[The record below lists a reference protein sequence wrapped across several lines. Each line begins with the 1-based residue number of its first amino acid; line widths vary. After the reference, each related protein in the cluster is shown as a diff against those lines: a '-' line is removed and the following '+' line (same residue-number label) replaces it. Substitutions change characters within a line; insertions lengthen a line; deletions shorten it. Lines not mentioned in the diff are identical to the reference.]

1 MLGDYST
8 EQAASAGLDEAGARA
23 WKLCGDLAARIRS
36 LDGWPG
42 AAAQTVF
49 SNGVASTGADEG
61 TIWVADAS
69 DAELIPVFNSG
80 PHPELLVGCYRHSL
94 DHGLIS
100 LAYRA
105 EQTLCE
111 EEVFR
116 NAEHVPT
123 VDSAVGRTTASM
135 LVVPLY
141 YGGRIRGVLS
151 AVKLIDSPAAP
162 TPPPFDRAAITSL
175 AQAGEAL
182 RMVIEHEILS
192 RVLELP

>member
-1 MLGDYST
+1 MLGETKSGGHPPESDLS
-8 EQAASAGLDEAGARA
+8 EAGARA
-23 WKLCGDLAARIRS
+23 WKKCGDLAARVS
-36 LDGWPG
+36 TLAGWPG
-42 AAAQTVF
+42 VAAQTVF
-49 SNGVASTGADEG
+49 SAGVASTGADEG
-61 TIWVADAS
+61 TIWVADAG
-69 DAELIPVFNSG
+69 DAELIPVYNSG
-80 PHPELLVGCYRHSL
+80 PNAELLVGCYRHRL

-123 VDSAVGRTTASM
+123 VDSKVGRTTASM

-141 YGGRIRGVLS
+141 YGGRVRGVLS
-151 AVKLIDSPAAP
+151 AVKLIDSPDSP

-175 AQAGEAL
+175 AQTGEGL
-182 RMVIEHEILS
+182 RMIIEHEILT
-192 RVLELP
+192 RVLEL